1 MKQLALIH
9 GVSGTHRASRGEQ
22 VRDSDLS
29 RISSQS
35 CSLVLGQVL
44 GRVQRFLA
52 RAFHF
57 RTLVRTVPEQLVFGK
72 SVASPT
78 REGAGLIRGARC
90 YSKTVMAVSSR
101 TWTWNVD
108 LPPQDLWPVLADTN
122 RFNEAM
128 GLPPYAL
135 EETPQ
140 PDGTVRRRGRGKA
153 AGFTLEWEEKPYE
166 WITGRWFRVSRVFS
180 KGPFRRF
187 GPVFELSEDG
197 KGGSVVSYGLE
208 WEPLSLTGR
217 LFGRKL
223 AEKAGGAVEKRILEA
238 VGFLKGERPSMF
250 ELPPPELPA
259 GARERAVAMAAEIDR
274 SPYGNGLGRALAAT
288 VQGGMASDLAH
299 LKPKVLARQLQRPPR
314 VTIEACLAAVRAG
327 LLTMSWD
334 LLCTNCRGPKL
345 SASLLSELPRGAHCP
360 SCNIDY
366 GRDFEKNVELSFA
379 PAPTVR
385 PITAGGFCLSGPMS
399 TPHVVVQVLLAPGER
414 RRVEMEL
421 PPGSYRVRTLHP
433 GPHVDFE
440 VAAASPLRGWRRS
453 PSSWEPLD
461 SPEFV
466 NDTASEI
473 AILVEDR
480 TWARDALT
488 APEVISLQAFRDLF
502 AAATLRPG
510 DEAGVSQVALLFSDL
525 RGSTAL
531 YERVGDAAAYNM
543 VREHFAL
550 LAAIVRDHDGA
561 VVKTIGDA
569 VMASFGDPAH
579 AVKAALAMQ
588 AGLQDHDL
596 VLKLGVHMGPSVVV
610 TLNDRLDYFGS
621 TVNMAARL
629 QGQSTGGDIVLS
641 RAVAEDPAVQQ
652 IIAPLPKSQEE
663 VVLKGFDRPV
673 GFVRTLPNSANKA
686 VQ

>member
-1 MKQLALIH
+1 MF
-9 GVSGTHRASRGEQ
+9 VSL
-22 VRDSDLS
+22 VRDAL
-29 RISSQS
+29 R
-35 CSLVLGQVL
+35 
-44 GRVQRFLA
+44 
-52 RAFHF
+52 
-57 RTLVRTVPEQLVFGK
+57 
-72 SVASPT
+72 
-78 REGAGLIRGARC
+78 LIRAVGC
-90 YSKTVMAVSSR
+90 YSKEVMALSSR
-101 TWTWNVD
+101 TWTWTFD
-108 LPPQDLWPVLADTN
+108 LPPAELWPVLADTN

-140 PDGTVRRRGRGKA
+140 PDGTVRRLGRGKA

-166 WITGRWFRVSRVFS
+166 WIAGRWFRVSRVFS

-187 GPVFELSEDG
+187 GPVFELSPDG

-217 LFGRKL
+217 LFGAKL

-250 ELPPPELPA
+250 ELPPPALPA
-259 GARERAVAMAAEIDR
+259 GAQERAAAMAAEIDR

-288 VQGGMASDLAH
+288 VLGGMASDLAH
-299 LKPKVLARQLQRPPR
+299 LKPKLLARQLAVAPRPA
-314 VTIEACLAAVRAG
+314 IEACLAGVRAG

-345 SASLLSELPRGAHCP
+345 TASALSELPRGAHCP

-379 PAPTVR
+379 PAPAVR
-385 PITAGGFCLSGPMS
+385 PIGAGGYCLSGPMS
-399 TPHVVVQVLLAPGER
+399 TPHVVAQVLLAPGER
-414 RRVEMEL
+414 RKVETEL
-421 PPGSYRVRTLHP
+421 APGSYRVRTLHP

-440 VAAASPLRGWRRS
+440 VAAVSAMRGWRRS
-453 PSSWEPLD
+453 SSSWEALD

-466 NDTASEI
+466 NDTGAEI

-480 TWARDALT
+480 TWTRDALT

-510 DEAGVSQVALLFSDL
+510 DEAGVSQVALLFTDL
-525 RGSTAL
+525 QGSTAL
-531 YERVGDAAAYNM
+531 YERVGDAQAYNI

-588 AGLQDHDL
+588 AKLQDHDL

-641 RAVAEDPAVQQ
+641 RAVADDPAVQQ
-652 IIAPLPKSQEE
+652 IIASLPRRDEQ
-663 VVLKGFDRPV
+663 VQLKGFDQPT
-673 GFVRTLPNSANKA
+673 GFVRVLE
-686 VQ
+686 